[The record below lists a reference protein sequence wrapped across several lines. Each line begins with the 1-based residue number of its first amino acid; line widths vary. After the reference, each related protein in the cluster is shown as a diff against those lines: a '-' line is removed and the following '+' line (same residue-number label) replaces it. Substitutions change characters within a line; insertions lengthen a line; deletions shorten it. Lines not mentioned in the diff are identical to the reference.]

1 MNLRFT
7 SPEHRQYFAAMVS
20 GDKPTDAIYYLLGAD
35 DTLRNH
41 ISDVL
46 VDGELRKNALRDS
59 WQTSTSK
66 KYYALALNLLYE
78 LTYPEAEPAR
88 LWAET
93 SDEVAEVLFEA
104 IDIYRGKGGYDQ
116 NMVFCNWLND

>member
-7 SPEHRQYFAAMVS
+7 SPEHRQYFATMVS

-35 DTLRNH
+35 NTLRNH

-66 KYYALALNLLYE
+66 KYYALALNLLYD
-78 LTYPEAEPAR
+78 LTYP
-88 LWAET
+88 
-93 SDEVAEVLFEA
+93 EA